1 MGGVVQPAL
10 QMVGLVKKTVGQTA
24 QNVADATSDKPAD
37 KAGVTTATSEQE
49 QEAARARLRRR
60 GGRQLL
66 SDARLNPEGGVQ
78 TLGGGSNLG

>member
-1 MGGVVQPAL
+1 MGGLVSK
-10 QMVGLVKKTVGQTA
+10 VGETVGIISKKTNEAVQE
-24 QNVADATSDKPAD
+24 ATGNKPAE
-37 KAGVTTATSEQE
+37 KSGTTTATTEQE

>member
-1 MGGVVQPAL
+1 MGGVVS
-10 QMVGLVKKTVGQTA
+10 KVGQTVGIISKKTNEA
-24 QNVADATSDKPAD
+24 VQEATGNKPAE
-37 KAGVTTATSEQE
+37 KPGVTTATSEQE

-66 SDARLNPEGGVQ
+66 SDARLNAEGGVQ

>member
-1 MGGVVQPAL
+1 MGGVVSK
-10 QMVGLVKKTVGQTA
+10 VGQAVGIISKKTNEAVQGVTG
-24 QNVADATSDKPAD
+24 NKPAEITSVT
-37 KAGVTTATSEQE
+37 KAQE
-49 QEAARARLRRR
+49 EDAARARLRRR

>member
-1 MGGVVQPAL
+1 MGGAVSPVVKL
-10 QMVGLVKKTVGQTA
+10 FSKTSEQANNAVQEAAG
-24 QNVADATSDKPAD
+24 NKPAE

-66 SDARLNPEGGVQ
+66 SDARLNAEGGVQ

>member
-1 MGGVVQPAL
+1 MGG
-10 QMVGLVKKTVGQTA
+10 TVGRVIGLGPKEVIERA
-24 QNVADATSDKPAD
+24 AGNVLAEPQKTEAKSTKM
-37 KAGVTTATSEQE
+37 QE

-66 SDARLNPEGGVQ
+66 SDARLNAEGGVQ

>member
-1 MGGVVQPAL
+1 MGGAVSPVVKL
-10 QMVGLVKKTVGQTA
+10 FSKTSERANNAVQEAAG
-24 QNVADATSDKPAD
+24 NDKPVE

-66 SDARLNPEGGVQ
+66 SDARLNAEGGVQ

>member
-1 MGGVVQPAL
+1 MGGVVSP
-10 QMVGLVKKTVGQTA
+10 VVKLFSKTSEQANNAVQEAAG
-24 QNVADATSDKPAD
+24 NKPAIKD
-37 KAGVTTATSEQE
+37 GVTTATSEQE

>member
-1 MGGVVQPAL
+1 MGGAVSPVVKL
-10 QMVGLVKKTVGQTA
+10 FSKTSEQANNAVQAAAG
-24 QNVADATSDKPAD
+24 NKPET
-37 KAGVTTATSEQE
+37 KVSTSEQE
-49 QEAARARLRRR
+49 QEAARARSRRR

>member
-1 MGGVVQPAL
+1 MGGVVSP
-10 QMVGLVKKTVGQTA
+10 VVKLFSKTSEQANNAVQEAAG
-24 QNVADATSDKPAD
+24 NKPAE
-37 KAGVTTATSEQE
+37 KPGTTTATTEQE

-66 SDARLNPEGGVQ
+66 SDARLNAEGGVQ

>member
-1 MGGVVQPAL
+1 MGGVVSP
-10 QMVGLVKKTVGQTA
+10 VVKLFSK
-24 QNVADATSDKPAD
+24 
-37 KAGVTTATSEQE
+37 TSEQANNAVQSAAGNKPAE
-49 QEAARARLRRR
+49 ITSVTKAQEEDAARARLRRR

>member
-1 MGGVVQPAL
+1 MGGVVS
-10 QMVGLVKKTVGQTA
+10 KVGQVVGIA
-24 QNVADATSDKPAD
+24 SKKSNEAVQEATGNKSVDTP
-37 KAGVTTATSEQE
+37 GRTTATSEQE

>member
-1 MGGVVQPAL
+1 MGGVVS
-10 QMVGLVKKTVGQTA
+10 KVGQTVGIISKKTNEA
-24 QNVADATSDKPAD
+24 VQEATGNTKPVE
-37 KAGVTTATSEQE
+37 KPGTTTATSEQE

-66 SDARLNPEGGVQ
+66 SDARLNAESGVQ